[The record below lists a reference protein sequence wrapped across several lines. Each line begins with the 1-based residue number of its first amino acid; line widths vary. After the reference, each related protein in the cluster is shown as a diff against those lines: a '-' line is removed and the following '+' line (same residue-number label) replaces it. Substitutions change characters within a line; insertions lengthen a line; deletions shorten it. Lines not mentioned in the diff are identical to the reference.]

1 MSSLTLYDISVVLL
15 QRGMSTLA
23 NILKKASEHTDA
35 ASFPAAKLYEDM
47 LPLSSQVQR
56 ASNTAKSSI
65 SRLTGVE
72 ADAWDDSEKTLDGL
86 IARCEKTVSL
96 LKGVDAKLIEG
107 RETAKVELS
116 LGSAGTR
123 QFTGKEYILTYVVP
137 NFFFHLQTAYAILR
151 MKGVP
156 LGKGDFLGPF
166 MELVA

>member
-1 MSSLTLYDISVVLL
+1 MSSLTLYDVSIVLL

-23 NILKKASEHTDA
+23 NLLKKASEHADA
-35 ASFPAAKLYEDM
+35 TSFPAAKLYEDM

-65 SRLTGVE
+65 TRLTGVE
-72 ADAWDDSEKTLDGL
+72 TEAWNDSEKTFDEL

-96 LKGVDAKLIEG
+96 LKSVDAKQVEG

-123 QFTGKEYILTYVVP
+123 QFTGKEYILTYVLP

-166 MELVA
+166 MELDA